1 MSVGDQIRIRREAL
15 GLSLETLA
23 SQAEVSVSTVIRTEL
38 SHSIPNR
45 ATLAVIQRAL
55 AEAEHEHE
63 KAKS

>member
-1 MSVGDQIRIRREAL
+1 MGVGEQIRIRREAL
-15 GLSLETLA
+15 GLSIEALA
-23 SQAEVSVSTVIRTEL
+23 WRAEVSVSTVIRTEL

-45 ATLAVIQRAL
+45 ATLAVILRAL